1 MRYLW
6 FYLGKTLTYSR
17 ISLYSQFAKLL
28 ATLALVLAVLKL
40 PSKTNRVN
48 HLQSKFSAYLTI
60 CLTQLPPKLTVL
72 PARAVPSLSIQ
83 LHPLL
88 TYTSSLLP
96 CNSMQIH

>member
-17 ISLYSQFAKLL
+17 ISLYSKFAKLL

-40 PSKTNRVN
+40 PSKSNCVN

-60 CLTQLPPKLTVL
+60 
-72 PARAVPSLSIQ
+72 
-83 LHPLL
+83 
-88 TYTSSLLP
+88 
-96 CNSMQIH
+96 

>member
-17 ISLYSQFAKLL
+17 ISLYSKFAKLL

-40 PSKTNRVN
+40 PSKSNRVT

-60 CLTQLPPKLTVL
+60 
-72 PARAVPSLSIQ
+72 
-83 LHPLL
+83 
-88 TYTSSLLP
+88 
-96 CNSMQIH
+96 